1 MVQFRPNS
9 PMAKKY
15 GKNESKLEVPDGLSK
30 AEEEAYRLANG
41 STGSEKLKT
50 EDTKEQTVSK
60 VKYNKDIAELKDKLR
75 KKEEKINE
83 LNKDREELRKER
95 DAAKARWE
103 RARADLELE
112 QKKTGSLRTELNNA
126 NNQIDSLKKEN
137 KRLTSH
143 TASDKVPDTKSELES
158 KLKKSEKDLKELTGK
173 YEVLQGD
180 LAKSKAEKEA
190 NEVTIGHLNE
200 TILGFDAE
208 RARFEDILALKDN
221 EIETLKNCPELT
233 QEQSSKGIA
242 GTLIRKSPIEI
253 YSDMLDDGNYDVKLA
268 RNGSY
273 MLIIPNV
280 EGTAICKDHSIILP
294 RLEELVPFTKEMSF
308 KLIPAGNNVLRVE
321 MKLT

>member
-1 MVQFRPNS
+1 
-9 PMAKKY
+9 MAKKY

-83 LNKDREELRKER
+83 LNKDREGLRKER
-95 DAAKARWE
+95 DTAKARWE

-112 QKKTGSLRTELNNA
+112 QKKTGDLRTDLSNA

-158 KLKKSEKDLKELTGK
+158 KLKKSEKAHKELMGK

-180 LAKSKAEKEA
+180 LAKFKAEKEA
-190 NEVTIGHLNE
+190 TISHLNE

-208 RARFEDILALKDN
+208 RTRFEDTLALKDN

-233 QEQSSKGIA
+233 QEQASKGIA
-242 GTLIRKSPIEI
+242 GTLTRKSPIEI

-294 RLEELVPFTKEMSF
+294 RLEELVPFTKEISF